1 MADQAGAQAIR
12 KSLFDLSKLPCEAT
26 PPIFLLIPQ
35 QLRFKISLTE
45 APNQSV
51 SLIAKFV
58 DLTLHIHQLLR
69 SLASVFL
76 PVRHL
81 MPPIPETNRALLLY
95 RFSRP
100 QKRFPASRSSTRS
113 HPSRLLSSYT
123 VEHMGN
129 GFACRP
135 IEIEIVDDRDRSL
148 LSLGDQVAL
157 YRKNFIGPFEVSMGQ
172 SSGLADCAGLEASPE
187 LGFVENSHDHEYD
200 DSLTRKYLEVDRS
213 R

>member
-26 PPIFLLIPQ
+26 PPTFLLIPQ
-35 QLRFKISLTE
+35 RLRFKISLTE

-95 RFSRP
+95 RFTRP
-100 QKRFPASRSSTRS
+100 QKRHSSISIAYSFTS
-113 HPSRLLSSYT
+113 QL
-123 VEHMGN
+123 
-129 GFACRP
+129 
-135 IEIEIVDDRDRSL
+135 I
-148 LSLGDQVAL
+148 AL
-157 YRKNFIGPFEVSMGQ
+157 VVPGR
-172 SSGLADCAGLEASPE
+172 A
-187 LGFVENSHDHEYD
+187 HEQ
-200 DSLTRKYLEVDRS
+200 
-213 R
+213 